1 MTRRW
6 VGRADR
12 PLHLAPASVDDF
24 RELARRRLPRQLF
37 DYVDGGSFAETT
49 LAANVADLSR
59 VTLRQRVLRDVAQ
72 RRVSTTVLGEELSL
86 PLVLAPVGFAGM
98 FARRGEVQAARAA
111 ARAGVPFCESTLSIC
126 SIEEVAAA
134 STRPPWFQLYVMR
147 DRAYAEELMARA
159 SAAHCRT
166 LVLTVD
172 LAVVGHR
179 YRDVR
184 NGLAG
189 GVSRTG
195 ALRRRIDL
203 VSHPRWVR
211 DVARA
216 GRPLTFGNLARAVPQ
231 GRVPQDFQQWVNGQF
246 DPAVTWGDLAWV
258 REHWRGPIVLKG
270 ILDPDDARTA
280 VAHGIEGIVVSNH
293 GGRQLDG
300 APSSIA
306 ALAAVVEAVDGRAEV
321 LVDGGVRSGLDV
333 VRALALGARACLI
346 GRPWVYAMAARGE
359 AGVDQL
365 LANVRAEMRVAMG
378 LIGVDDVAQI
388 DRSAL
393 VREPGS

>member
-1 MTRRW
+1 MTRSW
-6 VGRADR
+6 LVRADH
-12 PLHLAPASVDDF
+12 PLHLAPASVDDY
-24 RELARRRLPRQLF
+24 RELARRRVPRQLF
-37 DYVDGGSFAETT
+37 DYVDGGSFAESTM
-49 LAANVADLSR
+49 AANVTDLSR

-72 RRVSTTVLGEELSL
+72 RRVSTTVLGEEMSL

-98 FARRGEVQAARAA
+98 FARRGEVLAARAA
-111 ARAGVPFCESTLSIC
+111 ARAGVSFCESTLSIC

-134 STRPPWFQLYVMR
+134 SDRPPWFQLYVMR
-147 DRAYAEELMARA
+147 DRGYAEELMARA
-159 SAAHCRT
+159 RAARCRT

-189 GVSRTG
+189 GVSRGG
-195 ALRRRIDL
+195 AWRRRVDL

-246 DPAVTWGDLAWV
+246 DPAVTWDDLAWV
-258 REHWRGPIVLKG
+258 REHWEGPIVLKG
-270 ILDPDDARTA
+270 ILDPEDARIA
-280 VAHGIEGIVVSNH
+280 VAHGVEGIVVSNH

-300 APSSIA
+300 APSSIT
-306 ALAAVVEAVDGRAEV
+306 ALPGVVEAVDGRAEV
-321 LVDGGVRSGLDV
+321 LMDGGVRSGLDV
-333 VRALALGARACLI
+333 VRALARGARACLI

-359 AGVDQL
+359 AGVDHL
-365 LANVRAEMRVAMG
+365 LASFRAEMRVAMG

-388 DRSAL
+388 DWTAL
-393 VREPGS
+393 VDEPER

>member
-246 DPAVTWGDLAWV
+246 DPAVTWDDLAWV

>member
-37 DYVDGGSFAETT
+37 DYVDGGSFAEST

-246 DPAVTWGDLAWV
+246 DPAVTWDDLAWV

>member
-1 MTRRW
+1 MTRPW
-6 VGRADR
+6 LARADR
-12 PLHLAPASVDDF
+12 PLHLAPASVDDY

-37 DYVDGGSFAETT
+37 DYVDGGSFAESTMR
-49 LAANVADLSR
+49 ANIADLSR

-72 RRVSTTVLGEELSL
+72 RRVSTTVLGEEMSL

-98 FARRGEVQAARAA
+98 FARRGEVQAARA
-111 ARAGVPFCESTLSIC
+111 GVSFCESTLSIC
-126 SIEEVAAA
+126 SLEEVTAA
-134 STRPPWFQLYVMR
+134 SDRVPWFQLYVMR
-147 DRAYAEELMARA
+147 DRHYAEDLMARA
-159 SAAHCRT
+159 SAAGCRT

-189 GVSRTG
+189 GVSRAG
-195 ALRRRIDL
+195 ALRRRVDF

-216 GRPLTFGNLARAVPQ
+216 GRPLTFGNLERAVPQ
-231 GRVPQDFQQWVNGQF
+231 GRVPQDFQQWVDGQF
-246 DPAVTWGDLAWV
+246 DPAVTWEDLAWV
-258 REHWRGPIVLKG
+258 REHWGGSIVVKG
-270 ILDPDDARTA
+270 VLDPDDARTA
-280 VAHGIEGIVVSNH
+280 VAHGVEGIIVSNH

-306 ALAAVVEAVDGRAEV
+306 ALAGVVDAVEDRAEV
-321 LVDGGVRSGLDV
+321 LMDGGVRSGLDV

-359 AGVDQL
+359 AGVSHL
-365 LANVRAEMRVAMG
+365 LATFRAEMRVAMG

-388 DRSAL
+388 TRTVL
-393 VREPGS
+393 VEESPH

>member
-1 MTRRW
+1 M
-6 VGRADR
+6 
-12 PLHLAPASVDDF
+12 APASVDDY

-37 DYVDGGSFAETT
+37 DYVDGGSFAEST

-111 ARAGVPFCESTLSIC
+111 ARAGVAFCESTLSIC

-134 STRPPWFQLYVMR
+134 TSRPPWFQLYVMR
-147 DRAYAEELMARA
+147 DRGYAEELMARA
-159 SAAHCRT
+159 VAAGVRT

-189 GVSRTG
+189 GVSRVG
-195 ALRRRIDL
+195 ALRRRVDL
-203 VSHPRWVR
+203 VTHPRWVR

-216 GRPLTFGNLARAVPQ
+216 GRPLTFGNLERAVPQ

-246 DPAVTWGDLAWV
+246 DPAVTWDDLAWV

-270 ILDPDDARTA
+270 ILDPEDARTA
-280 VAHGIEGIVVSNH
+280 VSHGVEGIVVSNH

-306 ALAAVVEAVDGRAEV
+306 ALSGVVEAVEGRAEV
-321 LVDGGVRSGLDV
+321 LMDGGVRSGLDV

-346 GRPWVYAMAARGE
+346 GRPWIYALAARGE
-359 AGVDQL
+359 TGVDQL

-388 DRSAL
+388 DRSVL
-393 VREPGS
+393 VEESRG

>member
-49 LAANVADLSR
+49 LAANVADLLR

-216 GRPLTFGNLARAVPQ
+216 GRPLTFGHLARAVPQ

-246 DPAVTWGDLAWV
+246 DPAVTWDDLAWV

>member
-98 FARRGEVQAARAA
+98 FARRGEVQAARAG

-246 DPAVTWGDLAWV
+246 DPAVTWDDLAWV